1 MAAKPIRAKQ
11 QSSAGVKADCRGE
24 CSWLFADLD
33 AKTLAEVRTMSKTVE
48 YEKGEIIFQEGEP
61 AFGFYII
68 CQGQAKLAKRS
79 PDGKVQILKLLG
91 PGEILGEKTMFD
103 RETYGAYAKTLS
115 KAKLHFIEREPFMR
129 FLEKHPSVALKL
141 IEKLSRELKGF
152 EDKLVE
158 TAYKGS
164 TERLARLLL
173 LMSKEYGV
181 QEPQGLY
188 IGVELSRAEL
198 AELAGISTET
208 AIRTLSRFKERGF
221 IALEGSKIYILDKES
236 LGNLAQPFA
245 VTLRENLL

>member
-1 MAAKPIRAKQ
+1 MAVKPQKN
-11 QSSAGVKADCRGE
+11 DCCGE
-24 CSWLFADLD
+24 CSWIFSNLD
-33 AKTLAEVRTMSKTVE
+33 AKALAEIRAMSKTFE
-48 YEKGEIIFQEGEP
+48 YERGEIIFQEGEP

-68 CQGQAKLAKRS
+68 CQGQVKLAKRS
-79 PDGKVQILKLLG
+79 TDGKVQILKLLG
-91 PGEILGEKTMFD
+91 QGEILGEKTMFD

-115 KAKLHFIEREPFMR
+115 RTRLHFLEREPFIR
-129 FLEKHPSVALKL
+129 FLEKHPSVALRL
-141 IEKLSRELKGF
+141 IEKLSRELKAF

-173 LMSKEYGV
+173 LISKEYGIE
-181 QEPQGLY
+181 EPNGLY

-221 IALEGSKIYILDKES
+221 IAIEGHKIYILDKES
-236 LGNLAQPFA
+236 LGNLAEPFTI
-245 VTLRENLL
+245 TLKENLL